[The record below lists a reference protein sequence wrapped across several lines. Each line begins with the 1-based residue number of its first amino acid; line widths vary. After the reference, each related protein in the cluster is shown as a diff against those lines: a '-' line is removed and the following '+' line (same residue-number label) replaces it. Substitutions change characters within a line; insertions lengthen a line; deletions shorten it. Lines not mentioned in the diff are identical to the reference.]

1 MRVVITAA
9 ICILSG
15 VFGGLAA
22 NDFNVASAIGIGLIA
37 ICMTLEIVG
46 DRIVEKRVANDCS
59 DMKAKDAVMCAIVVF
74 HCVNS
79 STGEIYQSEECVIK
93 AGSDHL
99 LLTKINDQKCEL
111 ANKHH
116 RPIIVHQIVKL

>member
-1 MRVVITAA
+1 MEILLIVGFGSVI
-9 ICILSG
+9 
-15 VFGGLAA
+15 LAM
-22 NDFNVASAIGIGLIA
+22 V
-37 ICMTLEIVG
+37 CMTMEIV
-46 DRIVEKRVANDCS
+46 
-59 DMKAKDAVMCAIVVF
+59 KAIKSPERSPVVVDEGTTVLVLF
-74 HCVNS
+74 HCVATS
-79 STGEIYQSEECVIK
+79 GGEIYQSEECVIK